1 MTIKLS
7 ILIPA
12 YNYLEGMQKIL
23 SSVLSYTTTEVE
35 VIISDDS
42 SRDEIRRLVNE
53 YSAVFPGTLIYRR
66 NKAPLGAVHN
76 WNSLL
81 EMATGQYVMLLHHD
95 EYPINNN
102 FIQDAIDRINHYAKY
117 IDVFVLDC
125 ILVSEDK
132 RTVRPHLP
140 NFIRRFVLK
149 YYPSYLFKRNVL
161 GPTSC
166 LIVRRTLYPRFDVSL
181 RWLVDVDVYFQLR
194 IATARWIFCNNLKI
208 CSMLGRKDSIT
219 ASIKKDL
226 WELNKR
232 ERKYLKLKYPN
243 VHLWLFPDKYWIFGK
258 LESIVWMG
266 MRGLTR
272 LYYAL
277 FNFSRI
283 GSQVDYKF
291 FTKIKK

>member
-12 YNYLEGMQKIL
+12 YDYLEGVQKIL
-23 SSVLSYTTTEVE
+23 SSVLSHTTTELE
-35 VIISDDS
+35 VIVSDDS
-42 SRDEIRRLVNE
+42 SKDEIRCLVDE

-66 NKAPLGAVHN
+66 NQPPLGAVHN

-81 EMATGQYVMLLHHD
+81 EMATGEYAMLLHHD

-125 ILVSEDK
+125 ILVSEDR

-140 NFIRRFVLK
+140 NFIRRFVLTDH
-149 YYPSYLFKRNVL
+149 PSYLFKRNLL

-166 LIVRRTLYPRFDVSL
+166 LIVRRALYPRFDVSIH
-181 RWLVDVDVYFQLR
+181 WLVDVDVYFQLR
-194 IATARWIFCNNLKI
+194 IATARWIFCNDLKI

-219 ASIKKDL
+219 ASIKNGL
-226 WELNKR
+226 CELDKR

-243 VHLWLFPDKYWIFGK
+243 VHIWLSPDKYWIFGR
-258 LESIVWMG
+258 LESIAWLG
-266 MRGLTR
+266 MRGITR

-277 FNFSRI
+277 FNSYRI
-283 GSQVDYKF
+283 GSQTNYKF
-291 FTKIKK
+291 STKIKK